1 MPFLHC
7 HAHLW
12 GGEREEGGR
21 EEPWGEGGCEWNVAM
36 DDDEMIYFL
45 HFLQEDIS

>member
-12 GGEREEGGR
+12 GGEEKRGER
-21 EEPWGEGGCEWNVAM
+21 EEPWGGEEEKDV
-36 DDDEMIYFL
+36 DEIW
-45 HFLQEDIS
+45 